1 MPIKERLNSFRC
13 EARAEFRCHVAPLL
27 SAREVQDLD
36 AYVQHVNFTRLAH
49 SLDVAYLSFLIAKLL
64 HLDSRSCARGGL
76 LHDFYYREDEAPN
89 SLTHM
94 RNHAEEALQNARA
107 ICILNAVEEDIIRK
121 HMWLIT
127 LSPPRYKE
135 SFIVCFV
142 DKGCALRERLF
153 GLSRRSRKR
162 HRALNVRAV

>member
-1 MPIKERLNSFRC
+1 MPIKERLDAFRC
-13 EARAEFRCHVAPLL
+13 EARAEFHCHVAPLL

-36 AYVQHVNFTRLAH
+36 AYVQHVNFTRLTH
-49 SLDVAYLSFLIAKLL
+49 SLDVAYLSFLVAKLL
-64 HLDSRSCARGGL
+64 HLDTRSCARGGL
-76 LHDFYYREDEAPN
+76 LHDLYYREGDEPN
-89 SLTHM
+89 SLAHM
-94 RNHAEEALQNARA
+94 RSHAEEALQNARG

-135 SFIVCFV
+135 SFIVSFV

-153 GLSRRSRKR
+153 GLSRRSRIR
-162 HRALNVRAV
+162 HRALGRSAV